1 MWKIGEENCPNSNL
15 KVKVSTTDVDGRR
28 RRATSADNR
37 SFFFDLTTAARSL
50 TAWLL
55 QDAQDGRDAI
65 DLRGVVESV
74 QCAAQEIFRA

>member
-1 MWKIGEENCPNSNL
+1 MLMG
-15 KVKVSTTDVDGRR
+15 DAG
-28 RRATSADNR
+28 RATSAEQPLH
-37 SFFFDLTTAARSL
+37 FCDLTTAARSL

-65 DLRGVVESV
+65 DVRGVVESV